1 MWNSANLL
9 WYNHELTRDNLCSTK
24 QKSYYKLIKK
34 IENIFCISTRHQ
46 VVGGG
51 GGPKVILR
59 KGDKYNDP
67 CFP

>member
-1 MWNSANLL
+1 MLHKTEILL
-9 WYNHELTRDNLCSTK
+9 QIN
-24 QKSYYKLIKK
+24 KK
-34 IENIFCISTRHQ
+34 NCKHILHFDKAPSG
-46 VVGGG
+46 GGG